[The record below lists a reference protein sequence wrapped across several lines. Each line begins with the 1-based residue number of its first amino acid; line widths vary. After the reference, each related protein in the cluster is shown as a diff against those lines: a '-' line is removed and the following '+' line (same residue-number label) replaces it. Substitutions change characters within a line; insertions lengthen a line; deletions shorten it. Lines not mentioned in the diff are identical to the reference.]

1 MSSITKYLEFPVLDV
16 SLIALAQGYVLTQS
30 VLGTAGFAVC
40 KLAGAVIADEVAEK
54 YNPTF
59 AINRQIAYQYY
70 LPKTLIGSLP
80 PCIKKLAPIVSLGIA
95 TATNYVLY
103 NSFSSMFAKALI
115 IGWHSPA
122 ARDCA
127 DFLDGTWG
135 VRKEGYLRT
144 PWKTA
149 ILSYKDMSP
158 EQSDT
163 CKTIAMLAIA
173 VFYSAT
179 SIGLT
184 FLKYHP
190 ILATTSGWVAAAIA
204 SVITTRLYKW
214 TLPNQASSE
223 K

>member
-16 SLIALAQGYVLTQS
+16 SLIALAQGFVLTQS

-40 KLAGAVIADEVAEK
+40 RFAGAVIADEVAEK

-59 AINRQIAYQYY
+59 AINREIAYQYY
-70 LPKTLIGSLP
+70 LPNTLIGRLHP
-80 PCIKKLAPIVSLGIA
+80 FIKKLAPIVSIGFA

-103 NSFSSMFAKALI
+103 NSFSSIFAKALI

-135 VRKEGYLRT
+135 VRKEEDLRT

-149 ILSYKDMSP
+149 ILSYKGMSP
-158 EQSDT
+158 EQSET
-163 CKTIAMLAIA
+163 CKTIAVLVIA

-184 FLKYHP
+184 YLRYHP
-190 ILATTSGWVAAAIA
+190 ILATTSGWVTAAIA

-214 TLPNQASSE
+214 TLPNQA
-223 K
+223 